1 MQIGVVDYG
10 VGNIANVMRCL
21 EYVARTESIKR
32 VSTHKDIQACDKII
46 LPGVGAFGSAMEHL
60 SARDLDKTL
69 CEYAKSGRYMLG
81 ICLGMQLL
89 FEKSYE
95 FGEHKGLGLV
105 EGFVA
110 PFGSKDS
117 IEWHIKTNMGF
128 NDIESKGLDSTKSYP
143 TPNNHSI
150 EIESRFYKVCTHPN
164 GRESRFDTR
173 CTQSPEYTHKDKETR
188 FYENTPQ
195 NTTLTQV
202 SEKLDSKTMACHTEP
217 LGEVSNTKSKK
228 DISCLHT
235 QYDKNLD
242 SSKNCTLN
250 TEPARVVGNLES
262 CHVECSET
270 SSIDSIKDFSP
281 FSKARTKQ
289 AIAHTCKNDKIL
301 ESTKT
306 TDSINSTNQTIRNLD
321 SIKFAPLHPAPTH
334 LVENLESIYTNI
346 QTLYTTNNNKAQ
358 NTHLKIPHI
367 GWNKNFIKKPHN
379 LCASMKDSFYLYFVH
394 SYHVCCDTRFII
406 AACDYGISFPSIIGK
421 ENILGIQPHPERS
434 HEMGFKLMRDFLQL
448 R

>member
-21 EYVARTESIKR
+21 EYVAKAETIKR

-60 SARDLDKTL
+60 SARDLDKSL

-95 FGEHKGLGLV
+95 FGEYKGLGLV

-128 NDIESKGLDSTKSYP
+128 KGLDSTKSYP

-164 GRESRFDTR
+164 GRESGFDTR
-173 CTQSPEYTHKDKETR
+173 CTPSPEYTHKDKETR

-217 LGEVSNTKSKK
+217 LGEVSSIKSNK

-235 QYDKNLD
+235 QYDENLD
-242 SSKNCTLN
+242 SSKNCTPN
-250 TEPARVVGNLES
+250 PAPAHLVENLES
-262 CHVECSET
+262 CHVECSKT

-306 TDSINSTNQTIRNLD
+306 TESRFYKVCTLT
-321 SIKFAPLHPAPTH
+321 PCTHPSGR
-334 LVENLESIYTNI
+334 ESRIY
-346 QTLYTTNNNKAQ
+346 LYTHSSPLYNKQ
-358 NTHLKIPHI
+358 
-367 GWNKNFIKKPHN
+367 
-379 LCASMKDSFYLYFVH
+379 
-394 SYHVCCDTRFII
+394 
-406 AACDYGISFPSIIGK
+406 
-421 ENILGIQPHPERS
+421 
-434 HEMGFKLMRDFLQL
+434 
-448 R
+448 

>member
-46 LPGVGAFGSAMEHL
+46 LPGVGAFGSAMDHL
-60 SARDLDKTL
+60 SARDLDKSL

-95 FGEHKGLGLV
+95 FGEYKGLGLV

-128 NDIESKGLDSTKSYP
+128 NGIESKGLDSKQVLES
-143 TPNNHSI
+143 NVIACHIECSEKADSI
-150 EIESRFYKVCTHPN
+150 EAKKDFSPMAQNDNKQNLDSKNFAPQSPAPTHKDQESRFC
-164 GRESRFDTR
+164 
-173 CTQSPEYTHKDKETR
+173 
-188 FYENTPQ
+188 ENTPQ

-217 LGEVSNTKSKK
+217 LGEVSSIKSNK

-242 SSKNCTLN
+242 SSKNCT
-250 TEPARVVGNLES
+250 P
-262 CHVECSET
+262 
-270 SSIDSIKDFSP
+270 
-281 FSKARTKQ
+281 
-289 AIAHTCKNDKIL
+289 
-301 ESTKT
+301 
-306 TDSINSTNQTIRNLD
+306 NS
-321 SIKFAPLHPAPTH
+321 APTQA
-334 LVENLESIYTNI
+334 VENLESIYTNI
-346 QTLYTTNNNKAQ
+346 QALYATNNNKAQ

>member
-32 VSTHKDIQACDKII
+32 VSTHKDIQACDKIV

-95 FGEHKGLGLV
+95 FGEYKGLGLV

-128 NDIESKGLDSTKSYP
+128 KGLDSTKSYP

-150 EIESRFYKVCTHPN
+150 EIESRFYKVCTP
-164 GRESRFDTR
+164 
-173 CTQSPEYTHKDKETR
+173 SPEYSHKDKETR

-262 CHVECSET
+262 
-270 SSIDSIKDFSP
+270 
-281 FSKARTKQ
+281 
-289 AIAHTCKNDKIL
+289 
-301 ESTKT
+301 
-306 TDSINSTNQTIRNLD
+306 
-321 SIKFAPLHPAPTH
+321 
-334 LVENLESIYTNI
+334 IYTHI
-346 QTLYTTNNNKAQ
+346 QALYATNNNKAQ

>member
-1 MQIGVVDYG
+1 
-10 VGNIANVMRCL
+10 MRCL

-32 VSTHKDIQACDKII
+32 VSTHKDIQACDKIV

-60 SARDLDKTL
+60 SARDLDKSL

-95 FGEHKGLGLV
+95 FGEYKGLGLV

-143 TPNNHSI
+143 TPNNHLI
-150 EIESRFYKVCTHPN
+150 EIESRFYKVCTLAPCTHPN

-173 CTQSPEYTHKDKETR
+173 CTPS
-188 FYENTPQ
+188 
-195 NTTLTQV
+195 
-202 SEKLDSKTMACHTEP
+202 
-217 LGEVSNTKSKK
+217 
-228 DISCLHT
+228 
-235 QYDKNLD
+235 
-242 SSKNCTLN
+242 
-250 TEPARVVGNLES
+250 
-262 CHVECSET
+262 
-270 SSIDSIKDFSP
+270 
-281 FSKARTKQ
+281 
-289 AIAHTCKNDKIL
+289 
-301 ESTKT
+301 
-306 TDSINSTNQTIRNLD
+306 
-321 SIKFAPLHPAPTH
+321 PAPTH

>member
-21 EYVARTESIKR
+21 EYVARTETIKR

-60 SARDLDKTL
+60 SARDLDKSL

-95 FGEHKGLGLV
+95 FGEYKGLGLV

-164 GRESRFDTR
+164 GRES
-173 CTQSPEYTHKDKETR
+173 
-188 FYENTPQ
+188 
-195 NTTLTQV
+195 
-202 SEKLDSKTMACHTEP
+202 
-217 LGEVSNTKSKK
+217 
-228 DISCLHT
+228 
-235 QYDKNLD
+235 
-242 SSKNCTLN
+242 
-250 TEPARVVGNLES
+250 
-262 CHVECSET
+262 
-270 SSIDSIKDFSP
+270 
-281 FSKARTKQ
+281 
-289 AIAHTCKNDKIL
+289 
-301 ESTKT
+301 
-306 TDSINSTNQTIRNLD
+306 
-321 SIKFAPLHPAPTH
+321 
-334 LVENLESIYTNI
+334 
-346 QTLYTTNNNKAQ
+346 
-358 NTHLKIPHI
+358 
-367 GWNKNFIKKPHN
+367 
-379 LCASMKDSFYLYFVH
+379 
-394 SYHVCCDTRFII
+394 
-406 AACDYGISFPSIIGK
+406 
-421 ENILGIQPHPERS
+421 
-434 HEMGFKLMRDFLQL
+434 
-448 R
+448 

>member
-60 SARDLDKTL
+60 TERDLDKSL

-95 FGEHKGLGLV
+95 FGKYKGLGLV

-110 PFGSKDS
+110 PFGSRES
-117 IEWHIKTNMGF
+117 IEWYIKTNI
-128 NDIESKGLDSTKSYP
+128 NLQDIESKGLDSTKSYP

-150 EIESRFYKVCTHPN
+150 GIESRFYKVCTHPN
-164 GRESRFDTR
+164 GRESSFDTR
-173 CTQSPEYTHKDKETR
+173 CTPSPEYTHKDKETR

-217 LGEVSNTKSKK
+217 LGEVSKAESNK
-228 DISCLHT
+228 DISLT
-235 QYDKNLD
+235 KLAQYDKNHNIEWKSFKCEELF
-242 SSKNCTLN
+242 SVKSNPQLN
-250 TEPARVVGNLES
+250 
-262 CHVECSET
+262 
-270 SSIDSIKDFSP
+270 
-281 FSKARTKQ
+281 
-289 AIAHTCKNDKIL
+289 
-301 ESTKT
+301 
-306 TDSINSTNQTIRNLD
+306 
-321 SIKFAPLHPAPTH
+321 
-334 LVENLESIYTNI
+334 
-346 QTLYTTNNNKAQ
+346 
-358 NTHLKIPHI
+358 
-367 GWNKNFIKKPHN
+367 
-379 LCASMKDSFYLYFVH
+379 KDSFNFSENAPYPYFTRTCLNNGIAGYVEYLDEEHKIKGESIAVGMLGMQFFYMQKDFYAGQFTKTLYPKF
-394 SYHVCCDTRFII
+394 SGLNATIAQFFITWLNKNQKI
-406 AACDYGISFPSIIGK
+406 FQGV
-421 ENILGIQPHPERS
+421 LV
-434 HEMGFKLMRDFLQL
+434 RDFEKTFNETEILLPVLDSNNIDFNFIESFIKALQKECIKSVVL
-448 R
+448 WQEREREAYKKVVK

>member
-60 SARDLDKTL
+60 SARDLDKSL

-150 EIESRFYKVCTHPN
+150 EIDSR
-164 GRESRFDTR
+164 
-173 CTQSPEYTHKDKETR
+173 
-188 FYENTPQ
+188 
-195 NTTLTQV
+195 
-202 SEKLDSKTMACHTEP
+202 
-217 LGEVSNTKSKK
+217 
-228 DISCLHT
+228 
-235 QYDKNLD
+235 
-242 SSKNCTLN
+242 
-250 TEPARVVGNLES
+250 
-262 CHVECSET
+262 
-270 SSIDSIKDFSP
+270 
-281 FSKARTKQ
+281 
-289 AIAHTCKNDKIL
+289 
-301 ESTKT
+301 
-306 TDSINSTNQTIRNLD
+306 
-321 SIKFAPLHPAPTH
+321 
-334 LVENLESIYTNI
+334 IYTNI
-346 QTLYTTNNNKAQ
+346 QALYTTNNNKAQ

>member
-60 SARDLDKTL
+60 SARDLDKSL

-95 FGEHKGLGLV
+95 FGEYKGLGLV

-173 CTQSPEYTHKDKETR
+173 CTQSPEYTYKDKETR

-217 LGEVSNTKSKK
+217 LGEVSSIKSNK

-235 QYDKNLD
+235 QYDK
-242 SSKNCTLN
+242 
-250 TEPARVVGNLES
+250 
-262 CHVECSET
+262 
-270 SSIDSIKDFSP
+270 
-281 FSKARTKQ
+281 
-289 AIAHTCKNDKIL
+289 
-301 ESTKT
+301 
-306 TDSINSTNQTIRNLD
+306 NLD

-346 QTLYTTNNNKAQ
+346 QALYATNNNKAQ

-406 AACDYGISFPSIIGK
+406 TACDYGISFPSIIGK

>member
-21 EYVARTESIKR
+21 EYVAKAETIKR
-32 VSTHKDIQACDKII
+32 VSTHKDIQACDKIV

-60 SARDLDKTL
+60 SARDLDKSL

-95 FGEHKGLGLV
+95 FGEYKGLGLV

-128 NDIESKGLDSTKSYP
+128 NDIESKGLDSIP
-143 TPNNHSI
+143 TNHA
-150 EIESRFYKVCTHPN
+150 N
-164 GRESRFDTR
+164 
-173 CTQSPEYTHKDKETR
+173 
-188 FYENTPQ
+188 
-195 NTTLTQV
+195 
-202 SEKLDSKTMACHTEP
+202 
-217 LGEVSNTKSKK
+217 
-228 DISCLHT
+228 
-235 QYDKNLD
+235 
-242 SSKNCTLN
+242 
-250 TEPARVVGNLES
+250 
-262 CHVECSET
+262 
-270 SSIDSIKDFSP
+270 
-281 FSKARTKQ
+281 
-289 AIAHTCKNDKIL
+289 
-301 ESTKT
+301 KT
-306 TDSINSTNQTIRNLD
+306 TNSNNYIDKGANL
-321 SIKFAPLHPAPTH
+321 
-334 LVENLESIYTNI
+334 ENLESIYTNT
-346 QTLYTTNNNKAQ
+346 QALYATNNNKAQ

>member
-21 EYVARTESIKR
+21 EYVAKAETIKR

-60 SARDLDKTL
+60 SARDLDKSL

-95 FGEHKGLGLV
+95 FGEYKGLGLV

-128 NDIESKGLDSTKSYP
+128 SGIESKGLDSTKSYP

-150 EIESRFYKVCTHPN
+150 EIDSRFYKVCTHPN

-173 CTQSPEYTHKDKETR
+173 CTQSP
-188 FYENTPQ
+188 
-195 NTTLTQV
+195 
-202 SEKLDSKTMACHTEP
+202 
-217 LGEVSNTKSKK
+217 
-228 DISCLHT
+228 
-235 QYDKNLD
+235 
-242 SSKNCTLN
+242 
-250 TEPARVVGNLES
+250 
-262 CHVECSET
+262 
-270 SSIDSIKDFSP
+270 
-281 FSKARTKQ
+281 
-289 AIAHTCKNDKIL
+289 
-301 ESTKT
+301 
-306 TDSINSTNQTIRNLD
+306 
-321 SIKFAPLHPAPTH
+321 APTH

-346 QTLYTTNNNKAQ
+346 QALYTTNNNKAQ

-367 GWNKNFIKKPHN
+367 GWNKNFIKQPHA

>member
-21 EYVARTESIKR
+21 EYVAKAETIKR

-60 SARDLDKTL
+60 SARDLDKSL

-128 NDIESKGLDSTKSYP
+128 NGIESKGLDSTKSYP

-150 EIESRFYKVCTHPN
+150 EIDSRFYKVCTHPN

-173 CTQSPEYTHKDKETR
+173 CTQSP
-188 FYENTPQ
+188 
-195 NTTLTQV
+195 
-202 SEKLDSKTMACHTEP
+202 
-217 LGEVSNTKSKK
+217 
-228 DISCLHT
+228 
-235 QYDKNLD
+235 
-242 SSKNCTLN
+242 
-250 TEPARVVGNLES
+250 
-262 CHVECSET
+262 
-270 SSIDSIKDFSP
+270 
-281 FSKARTKQ
+281 
-289 AIAHTCKNDKIL
+289 
-301 ESTKT
+301 
-306 TDSINSTNQTIRNLD
+306 
-321 SIKFAPLHPAPTH
+321 APTH
-334 LVENLESIYTNI
+334 LVENLESIYTHI
-346 QTLYTTNNNKAQ
+346 QALYTTNNNKAQ

-367 GWNKNFIKKPHN
+367 GWNKNFIKQPHA

-406 AACDYGISFPSIIGK
+406 TACDYGISFPSIIGK

>member
-32 VSTHKDIQACDKII
+32 VSTHKDIQACDKIV

-60 SARDLDKTL
+60 SARDLDKSL

-117 IEWHIKTNMGF
+117 IEWHIKTNI
-128 NDIESKGLDSTKSYP
+128 NLQDIESKGLDSIKSYP

-150 EIESRFYKVCTHPN
+150 GIESRFYKVCTHPN

-173 CTQSPEYTHKDKETR
+173 CTP
-188 FYENTPQ
+188 NPAP
-195 NTTLTQV
+195 TQAV
-202 SEKLDSKTMACHTEP
+202 E
-217 LGEVSNTKSKK
+217 
-228 DISCLHT
+228 
-235 QYDKNLD
+235 
-242 SSKNCTLN
+242 
-250 TEPARVVGNLES
+250 NLES

-289 AIAHTCKNDKIL
+289 DLAHTCKNDKIL

-306 TDSINSTNQTIRNLD
+306 TDSINSTNQTIQNLE

-346 QTLYTTNNNKAQ
+346 QALYTTNNNKAQ

>member
-1 MQIGVVDYG
+1 
-10 VGNIANVMRCL
+10 MRCL

-60 SARDLDKTL
+60 TERDLDKSL

-95 FGEHKGLGLV
+95 FGKYKGLGLV

-110 PFGSKDS
+110 PFGSRES
-117 IEWHIKTNMGF
+117 IEWYIKTNI
-128 NDIESKGLDSTKSYP
+128 NLQDIESKGLDSTKSYP

-150 EIESRFYKVCTHPN
+150 GIESRFYKVCTHPN

-173 CTQSPEYTHKDKETR
+173 CTP
-188 FYENTPQ
+188 N
-195 NTTLTQV
+195 
-202 SEKLDSKTMACHTEP
+202 
-217 LGEVSNTKSKK
+217 
-228 DISCLHT
+228 
-235 QYDKNLD
+235 
-242 SSKNCTLN
+242 
-250 TEPARVVGNLES
+250 
-262 CHVECSET
+262 
-270 SSIDSIKDFSP
+270 
-281 FSKARTKQ
+281 
-289 AIAHTCKNDKIL
+289 
-301 ESTKT
+301 
-306 TDSINSTNQTIRNLD
+306 
-321 SIKFAPLHPAPTH
+321 PAPAH